1 MKPKKQKPIPEKF
14 IEQQIKHYLRSK
26 GWIVCKVRSTGR
38 FNAGKLHPL
47 PKDELGVSDLLC
59 CDPLGYFHAIEV
71 KNKIGKQ
78 SPYQKDFQHQVE
90 SKSGKYIVL
99 RSLEDAIEYDSAL
112 NITKK

>member
-1 MKPKKQKPIPEKF
+1 MKPKKQKPIPEKI
-14 IEQQIKHYLRSK
+14 IETQIKLYLRSQ

-38 FNAGKLHPL
+38 FNAGKLHAL

-59 CDPLGYFHAIEV
+59 CDPLGQFHAIEV

-78 SPYQKDFQHQVE
+78 STHQKEFQREVE
-90 SKSGKYIVL
+90 SKAGRYAVL

-112 NITKK
+112 NIIKK